1 MMNRQDNKDA
11 FTHVM
16 GNVLDFQSGNLMD
29 MAMDECGY
37 DKINDLSTTDKDEVM
52 DLNYSKRSTDT
63 P

>member
-1 MMNRQDNKDA
+1 MKTRKASKDA
-11 FTHVM
+11 FNYVM
-16 GNVLDFQSGNLMD
+16 VNVLDFQSGNLME

-37 DKINDLSTTDKDEVM
+37 DKINDLATTDKDEVM